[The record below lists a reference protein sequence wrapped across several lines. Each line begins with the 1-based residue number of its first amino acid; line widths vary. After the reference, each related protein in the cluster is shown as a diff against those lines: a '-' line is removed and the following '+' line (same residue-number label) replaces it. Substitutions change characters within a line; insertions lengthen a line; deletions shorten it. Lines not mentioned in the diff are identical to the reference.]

1 METIRSPSRTRKSNG
16 SIKGNS
22 SPDKSK
28 YSKSPNRFS
37 LDNQKGKE
45 SFSKRVKN
53 KPTKSLSWKKD
64 FVDIIK
70 VESFKRY
77 NLENTHMDPNG
88 KDKVTC
94 SCVVY

>member
-1 METIRSPSRTRKSNG
+1 METVNSPSRTRKSNG
-16 SIKGNS
+16 SIKGNA

-28 YSKSPNRFS
+28 FSKSPNRLS
-37 LDNQKGKE
+37 LEKNKGKE
-45 SFSKRVKN
+45 SFSKRIN
-53 KPTKSLSWKKD
+53 KTSTKTLSWKKD

-77 NLENTHMDPNG
+77 NLENTHLDPNG